1 MKNVLC
7 PLGIFGK
14 KMISVSLFPLEKLK
28 RRKASKTV
36 NFILLYKS
44 TTISIFY
51 AFSIIEKT

>member
-1 MKNVLC
+1 
-7 PLGIFGK
+7 
-14 KMISVSLFPLEKLK
+14 MISMSLFPLEKLK